1 LQELLAG
8 SIVKLEFA
16 DVGKDSCFKNFYHL
30 GKEVDDSNLKLIKI
44 LEKKFTYHYADN
56 ILIYFELMEFIYFM
70 EFVQANVF
78 PHIPSSLNEYLF
90 DKVHFIL
97 LA

>member
-44 LEKKFTYHYADN
+44 LEKKETNHYVDN
-56 ILIYFELMEFIYFM
+56 ILIYFELMEYIYFM

-78 PHIPSSLNEYLF
+78 PHIPNSFNEFLF

-97 LA
+97 MA